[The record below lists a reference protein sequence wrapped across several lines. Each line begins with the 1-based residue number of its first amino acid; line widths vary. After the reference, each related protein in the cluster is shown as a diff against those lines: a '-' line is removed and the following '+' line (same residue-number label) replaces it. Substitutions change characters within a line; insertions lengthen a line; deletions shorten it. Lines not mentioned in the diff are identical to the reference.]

1 MIHFFFP
8 VPIPPLVVLWVF
20 HYTCNIIRDVKLW
33 FSKCGRKVNLFCD
46 NQVILTYWLRNRIRK
61 LAFLKYSFFL
71 KCTGTVNL
79 KKFSS
84 NTIFTWYTFG
94 KFYIVKFNCFSGR
107 PNKVQEMFWNIFDW
121 SLCWWY
127 WKYHW

>member
-46 NQVILTYWLRNRIRK
+46 NQVLITYWLKNRIRK
-61 LAFLKYSFFL
+61 LTFLKYSFFW
-71 KCTGTVNL
+71 KCIGTVNL

-94 KFYIVKFNCFSGR
+94 KFYIVKFNYFSGR

-127 WKYHW
+127 WKYRW

>member
-71 KCTGTVNL
+71 KCTGTVSL